1 MVKEPKFDSKQIDA
15 ELSQAEND
23 SKARSFIGAISK
35 KSAPTIKE
43 ALANVVPDITRI
55 TKELNKK
62 ENDDGLPELPDIGD
76 NGNDFIKESTVI
88 LSSLGRS
95 SNKKT
100 QLNAEL
106 SRKITLITNGKSVKS
121 TDSQVESIVKLPQL
135 ETTINA
141 ITTVQKVNTQGFK
154 NVINSVYDL
163 SNITRAIY
171 TQELSQLQTIN
182 KSLTDLAKV
191 SNIGGAGAISQAGS
205 IENLLTTGFSMAK
218 LTKAMEV
225 NAAKSFKTS
234 WLKGSSL
241 QSSEMGLLDI
251 LQGIQTNPTGT
262 IAQFLVSKGMSK
274 ILGGEKIQ
282 KINTAAREASLSIF
296 NTLQDPELLKTNKTF
311 KKILTTGDKIAN
323 NKFLK
328 HIPLV
333 NLLSE
338 ENFKNGLKKLNK
350 DIFGGKYDLTS
361 KFDSENKVDKST
373 AVPFDMGTHVTINE
387 VIPGYLAKILSVIT
401 GQPEI
406 YNDYDSGK
414 RMTKKE
420 LNEKIAKDEKS
431 SLKSGFKTKRLKDL
445 VKDVWGEDAGDKSD
459 LLSSI
464 VKNAAIHKEDL
475 EKLKDGK
482 NDSDIDEL
490 IKFIDSGTF
499 KKLSYR
505 NAIVSL
511 RSKYNSIKYNT
522 ASGSAK
528 NAYTFNN
535 DLYQKLGLS
544 KILKQE
550 PTNNSS
556 TVETTSST
564 DTFELLTTI
573 DSTVTEIKN
582 ILEGWWDDTTFSN
595 PFSPS
600 PTKPKPPSSPSPSSP
615 SSSSSS
621 PSSLLDYLNKETPS
635 PTKPKP
641 SSPSPT
647 ASGSAKNAYTFNND
661 LHQKLGLSKIL
672 KQEPTNNSSTVAGAV
687 EKSKLSVAKDLLTTK
702 VGGTK
707 ESFPPITKKPKVSL
721 GTKGVAGAVL
731 ATGGKVIKGTSSAV
745 GKLPSKVKGVP
756 KATSTVTGAKT
767 ISNTTLGKL
776 TTSSSTDSVT
786 KGKATT
792 VDNSKAT
799 TVDKDKTVKSKAKV
813 ADKDEVLKQIKE
825 NAEKYN
831 ESAEKQNKLLEKE
844 NLKFLALA
852 KSMSKGSSTLAATS
866 KGASAASTATKA
878 AAKTGI
884 LGNLLKGLGIP
895 LALILGAGGLLLK
908 GSTASADELTGNTLD
923 NAVSPNIKTALD
935 KNGSDVSRQALYMSP
950 VGNLV
955 LTRKYGLDPAN
966 PSESVMNKINRW
978 FDTLTQAVKSSSS
991 TSSSSSSSSGSSGSA
1006 SDVPAG
1012 DRKAFLKLPIDN
1024 NFGVDKTKMYADLK
1038 SKSGRVKRWL
1048 GGSDE
1053 NLDKVYD
1060 IVKSCGM
1067 SPELFFAYELQE
1079 GLSGGLGW
1087 LNHTYYTGD
1096 PYGDAKSVATWAVAT
1111 AKSSGPV
1118 QLAWVDSANNPG
1130 GPSMDVR
1137 EQGTKDANSLP
1148 SGSIGR
1154 MYLQGT
1160 AAATWAAY
1168 APEWLKGSV
1177 NGVQDYGDPIQ
1188 GCMDYL
1194 QKWKGS
1200 SSSSKS
1206 SSSNAS
1212 PSNSSNSSNSSSSS
1226 ASASNS
1232 SSSSGGSS
1240 GSGKGKDYIAT
1251 LAGRIIGSGQCY
1263 ALTSQYAAYIDPQH
1277 IGGGLVGGMAAAD
1290 IGKDYPWDKWGWEVV
1305 NNPKYSD
1312 LRPGDILNFK
1322 RGGKIGSYGP
1332 ADADWGHT
1340 GIIGNVMGNN
1350 QFEFYDQNPGAVKKT
1365 VITWTD
1371 GGASSII
1378 HPPGSVAGSN
1388 SGSSNSS
1395 SASTANTE
1403 FKWKLSDAE
1412 QEKIYNRVVA
1422 KYTKAYEDSIKVST
1436 AESSSASN
1444 NNNSSTGSSSGSS
1457 NDYSDYLP
1465 QNPTIN
1471 GDGTGGSSTGG
1482 SNSGGS
1488 SNGGNSGSSSGSASD
1503 IIIDGNGNFI
1513 VPPNAGNNVTNT
1525 TNNYYEKVDE
1535 EVDKEKLRIIEEI
1548 LNSVRLVGGYT
1559 KNNLDTIKKILE
1571 ELEQSNTLLDSNND
1585 LSETTNR
1592 LLQQLKFGNNSNGT
1606 TGGITGDV
1614 SESGS
1619 LDFLLDIS
1627 PMQPII
1633 QGIR

>member
-1 MVKEPKFDSKQIDA
+1 MVKKPKFDSKKIDA
-15 ELSQAEND
+15 ELSQAEKD
-23 SKARSFIGAISK
+23 SKTRSFIGDISK

-55 TKELNKK
+55 TRELHKK
-62 ENDDGLPELPDIGD
+62 ENNDDLPELPDVAD
-76 NGNDFIKESTVI
+76 NGNNFIKESTAI
-88 LSSLGRS
+88 LSSLGRG

-106 SRKITLITNGKSVKS
+106 SRKITLITDGKSVKS

-171 TQELSQLQTIN
+171 TQELGQLQTIN
-182 KSLTDLAKV
+182 KTLTDLSKV
-191 SNIGGAGAISQAGS
+191 SNISGAGAISQAGS
-205 IENLLTTGFSMAK
+205 VENLLTTGFSIAK
-218 LTKAMEV
+218 LTKVMEV
-225 NAAKSFKTS
+225 NAVKSLKTS
-234 WLKGSSL
+234 WLKGSAL
-241 QSSEMGLLDI
+241 EGGEMGLLDL

-262 IAQFLVSKGMSK
+262 IAQFLVSKGMIK

-296 NTLQDPELLKTNKTF
+296 NTLQDPELLETNKTF
-311 KKILTTGDKIAN
+311 KKILTTGDKLAN

-333 NLLSE
+333 NILKE
-338 ENFKNGLKKLNK
+338 ENIKKGLTKLNK

-387 VIPGYLAKILSVIT
+387 VIPGYLAKILSAIT

-414 RMTKKE
+414 WMTKKE
-420 LNEKIAKDEKS
+420 LDEKIAKEEKS

-556 TVETTSST
+556 VVETTSST
-564 DTFELLTTI
+564 DNFELLTTI

-600 PTKPKPPSSPSPSSP
+600 PNKPSDPTPSGRSSSVFSNIFP
-615 SSSSSS
+615 SSSELKLPSLEKSTLATSS
-621 PSSLLDYLNKETPS
+621 
-635 PTKPKP
+635 
-641 SSPSPT
+641 
-647 ASGSAKNAYTFNND
+647 
-661 LHQKLGLSKIL
+661 
-672 KQEPTNNSSTVAGAV
+672 VAGGV
-687 EKSKLSVAKDLLTTK
+687 EKSKLSVAKDILTTK
-702 VGGTK
+702 VGRVK
-707 ESFPPITKKPKVSL
+707 ESLPPIIKKPKLSL

-731 ATGGKVIKGTSSAV
+731 ATGGKFIKGKSSSAV
-745 GKLPSKVKGVP
+745 GKLPSKVKVTP
-756 KATSTVTGAKT
+756 TVTSTVADDKA
-767 ISNTTLGKL
+767 IPNTTLGKL
-776 TTSSSTDSVT
+776 ATNSSTKSVNNDKST
-786 KGKATT
+786 A
-792 VDNSKAT
+792 VA
-799 TVDKDKTVKSKAKV
+799 KDKTLKSKAKV

-831 ESAEKQNKLLEKE
+831 ESAQKQNKLLEKE
-844 NLKFLALA
+844 NLKFLAIG

-866 KGASAASTATKA
+866 KGTSTASTATKA
-878 AAKTGI
+878 TAKTGI
-884 LGNLLKGLGIP
+884 LGKLLKGAGNP
-895 LALILGAGGLLLK
+895 LALLLGAGGLLFK
-908 GSTASADELTGNTLD
+908 GSTASADELTGKPLD
-923 NAVSPNIKTALD
+923 NAVSPSIKTALD
-935 KNGSDVSRQALYMSP
+935 KNGPDVSRQALYMSP

-955 LTRKYGLDPAN
+955 LTKKFGLDPTN

-1006 SDVPAG
+1006 SGVPG
-1012 DRKAFLKLPIDN
+1012 DKKAFLKLPIDN
-1024 NFGVDKTKMYADLK
+1024 NFGVDKAKMYADLK
-1038 SKSGRVKRWL
+1038 ARSGRVKRWL

-1053 NLDKVYD
+1053 NIDKVAE
-1060 IVKSCGM
+1060 IVRSNGM
-1067 SPELFFAYELQE
+1067 APELFFAYEMQE

-1087 LNHTYYTGD
+1087 LNHTHYTGD
-1096 PYGDAKSVATWAVAT
+1096 PYGDAASVSAWAVAT
-1111 AKSSGPV
+1111 AKDTSPMN
-1118 QLAWVDSANNPG
+1118 LAWVDGANSPA

-1137 EQGTKDANSLP
+1137 EKGNADANSLP
-1148 SGSIGR
+1148 AGSIGR
-1154 MYLQGT
+1154 MYLRGT
-1160 AAATWAAY
+1160 AAAVWGAY
-1168 APEWLKGSV
+1168 APEWLNAST
-1177 NGVQDYGDPIQ
+1177 NGVANYGDPIK
-1188 GCMDYL
+1188 GCMDLL

-1200 SSSSKS
+1200 SSSSNS

-1212 PSNSSNSSNSSSSS
+1212 PSNSSNSSNSSSSN
-1226 ASASNS
+1226 ASPSNS
-1232 SSSSGGSS
+1232 SDSSTGSS

-1251 LAGRIIGSGQCY
+1251 LAGRVIGSGQCY

-1277 IGGGLVGGMAAAD
+1277 ISGGLVGGMAAAD
-1290 IGKDYPWDKWGWEVV
+1290 IGKDYPWSQWGWEVV

-1322 RGGKIGSYGP
+1322 RGGKIGSFGP
-1332 ADADWGHT
+1332 ADATWGHT
-1340 GIIGNVMGNN
+1340 GVIGNVMGNN
-1350 QFEFYDQNPGAVKKT
+1350 KFEFYGQNPGAVTKT

-1388 SGSSNSS
+1388 SGSSSSS
-1395 SASTANTE
+1395 SASAANTE
-1403 FKWKLSDAE
+1403 FKWKLSDEE
-1412 QEKIYNRVVA
+1412 QEKIYKRVVA
-1422 KYTKAYEDSIKVST
+1422 KYTKAYEDSIKVSK
-1436 AESSSASN
+1436 AESSSGSKN
-1444 NNNSSTGSSSGSS
+1444 NTTGSLLGSSSS
-1457 NDYSDYLP
+1457 NDYSNYLP

-1471 GDGTGGSSTGG
+1471 SDGTAGSSTAGSFTSGSSTGG
-1482 SNSGGS
+1482 SSISGTT
-1488 SNGGNSGSSSGSASD
+1488 GN
-1503 IIIDGNGNFI
+1503 IIIDGNGNYI
-1513 VPPNAGNNVTNT
+1513 IPPNAGNNVSNT

-1535 EVDKEKLRIIEEI
+1535 KVDKEKLHIIEEI

-1559 KNNLDTIKKILE
+1559 KDNLDTIKKILE
-1571 ELEQSNTLLDSNND
+1571 EMEQSNTLLDSNND

-1592 LLQQLKFGNNSNGT
+1592 LLQQLKFGNKPNV
-1606 TGGITGDV
+1606 ITGDV

>member
-1 MVKEPKFDSKQIDA
+1 MVKKPEFDSKQIDA

-23 SKARSFIGAISK
+23 SKTRSFIGAISK

-55 TKELNKK
+55 TRELHNKEK
-62 ENDDGLPELPDIGD
+62 DDGLPELPDVTD

-88 LSSLGRS
+88 LSSLGRGS
-95 SNKKT
+95 DKNT

-106 SRKITLITNGKSVKS
+106 SRKITLITDGKSVKS
-121 TDSQVESIVKLPQL
+121 TDSQVESVVKLPQL
-135 ETTINA
+135 EATINA

-171 TQELSQLQTIN
+171 TQELGQLQTIN
-182 KSLTDLAKV
+182 KSLNNLARV

-218 LTKAMEV
+218 LTKVMEV

-241 QSSEMGLLDI
+241 QGSEMNLLDL

-262 IAQFLVSKGMSK
+262 VAQFLVNKGINK

-282 KINTAAREASLSIF
+282 KLNTAAREASLSIF

-328 HIPLV
+328 HVPLV
-333 NLLSE
+333 NLLKE
-338 ENFKNGLKKLNK
+338 ENFKKGLTRLNK

-361 KFDSENKVDKST
+361 KFNPENKVDKST

-387 VIPGYLAKILSVIT
+387 VIPGYLAKILSALN

-406 YNDYDSGK
+406 YNDYASGK
-414 RMTKKE
+414 WMTKKE
-420 LNEKIAKDEKS
+420 LDKKIATDEKS

-475 EKLKDGK
+475 EKLKDGT
-482 NDSDIDEL
+482 NDSDIDTL

-511 RSKYNSIKYNT
+511 RSKYNAIKYNT
-522 ASGSAK
+522 ASGSVK
-528 NAYTFNN
+528 NAYTFDSDISN
-535 DLYQKLGLS
+535 KVGALS

-550 PTNNSS
+550 PTDESSVVENSL
-556 TVETTSST
+556 TT
-564 DTFELLTTI
+564 DNFELLTTI

-582 ILEGWWDDTTFSN
+582 ILEGWWDDTGFSN
-595 PFSPS
+595 P
-600 PTKPKPPSSPSPSSP
+600 
-615 SSSSSS
+615 
-621 PSSLLDYLNKETPS
+621 LNPS

-641 SSPSPT
+641 SSPIPSGPVSSVFSNIFPA
-647 ASGSAKNAYTFNND
+647 ASD
-661 LHQKLGLSKIL
+661 LKLPNLA
-672 KQEPTNNSSTVAGAV
+672 TSTVAGGV
-687 EKSKLSVAKDLLTTK
+687 EKSKLSVAKDLLATK
-702 VGGTK
+702 VGRVN
-707 ESFPPITKKPKVSL
+707 ESFLPIAEKPKISL
-721 GTKGVAGAVL
+721 GTKGIAGTVL
-731 ATGGKVIKGTSSAV
+731 ATGNKVIKRTSSPSIVV
-745 GKLPSKVKGVP
+745 GKLPNVVKGAPVVASTITAG
-756 KATSTVTGAKT
+756 KA
-767 ISNTTLGKL
+767 IPNTTLGKL
-776 TTSSSTDSVT
+776 TNNSTTAV
-786 KGKATT
+786 
-792 VDNSKAT
+792 
-799 TVDKDKTVKSKAKV
+799 KDKLTPSSAKV

-831 ESAEKQNKLLEKE
+831 EAAQKQNKLLEKE

-852 KSMSKGSSTLAATS
+852 KSMSKGTSTLATTS
-866 KGASAASTATKA
+866 KGASTIAKA
-878 AAKTGI
+878 ATKTGI
-884 LGNLLKGLGIP
+884 LGKLLKGAGLP
-895 LALILGAGGLLLK
+895 LAALLGAGGLLFK
-908 GSTASADELTGNTLD
+908 GTTASADELTGNPLD
-923 NAVSPNIKTALD
+923 NAVSPSIKTALD
-935 KNGSDVSRQALYMSP
+935 KNGPDVSRQALYMSP

-955 LTRKYGLDPAN
+955 LTRKYGLDPTN

-978 FDTLTQAVKSSSS
+978 FDTLTKAVKGSSS

-1006 SDVPAG
+1006 SSVPG
-1012 DRKAFLKLPIDN
+1012 DKKAFLKLPVDN
-1024 NFGVDKTKMYADLK
+1024 NFGVDKAKMYADLK
-1038 SKSGRVKRWL
+1038 ARSGRVKKWL

-1053 NLDKVYD
+1053 NIDKVYD
-1060 IVKSCGM
+1060 IVRSNGM

-1096 PYGDAKSVATWAVAT
+1096 PYADAKSVSAWAVAT
-1111 AKSSGPV
+1111 SKDTSPMN
-1118 QLAWVDSANNPG
+1118 LAWVDGANSAA

-1137 EQGTKDANSLP
+1137 EKGNADANSLP
-1148 SGSIGR
+1148 GGSIGR
-1154 MYLQGT
+1154 MYLRGT
-1160 AAATWAAY
+1160 AAAVWGAY
-1168 APEWLKGSV
+1168 APEWLNAST
-1177 NGVQDYGDPIQ
+1177 NGVANYGDPIK
-1188 GCMDYL
+1188 GCMELL

-1206 SSSNAS
+1206 SASNAS
-1212 PSNSSNSSNSSSSS
+1212 ASNSSTSSSSSSSS
-1226 ASASNS
+1226 ASAANS
-1232 SSSSGGSS
+1232 SGSSGGSS

-1251 LAGRIIGSGQCY
+1251 LAGRVIGSGQCY

-1277 IGGGLVGGMAAAD
+1277 ISGGLVGGMAAAD
-1290 IGKDYPWDKWGWEVV
+1290 IGKDYPWSQWGWEVV

-1322 RGGKIGSYGP
+1322 RGSKIGSYGP
-1332 ADADWGHT
+1332 VDVDWGHT

-1365 VITWTD
+1365 TITWTD

-1378 HPPGSVAGSN
+1378 HPPGSVAGN
-1388 SGSSNSS
+1388 TSGSSSSS
-1395 SASTANTE
+1395 SASASNTD
-1403 FKWKLSDAE
+1403 FKWKLSDEE
-1412 QEKIYNRVVA
+1412 QEKIYKRVVA

-1436 AESSSASN
+1436 AESSSTSKN
-1444 NNNSSTGSSSGSS
+1444 NTTGSSSGSS
-1457 NDYSDYLP
+1457 SSNDYSSYLP
-1465 QNPTIN
+1465 QDPTIN
-1471 GDGTGGSSTGG
+1471 GDGTSGSNTGGSSG
-1482 SNSGGS
+1482 
-1488 SNGGNSGSSSGSASD
+1488 SGSSSGTTSG
-1503 IIIDGNGNFI
+1503 IIIDGNGNYI
-1513 VPPNAGNNVTNT
+1513 IPPNAGNNVSNT

-1535 EVDKEKLRIIEEI
+1535 QVDKEKLRIIEEI

-1592 LLQQLKFGNNSNGT
+1592 LLQKLKFGNKSN
-1606 TGGITGDV
+1606 GITGDV

-1627 PMQPII
+1627 PIQPII
-1633 QGIR
+1633 QGVR

>member
-76 NGNDFIKESTVI
+76 NGNDFIKESTAI
-88 LSSLGRS
+88 LSSLGS
-95 SNKKT
+95 SSTKNT

-106 SRKITLITNGKSVKS
+106 SRKITLITDGKSVKD

-171 TQELSQLQTIN
+171 TQELGQLQTIN
-182 KSLTDLAKV
+182 KTLTDLAKV
-191 SNIGGAGAISQAGS
+191 SNISGAGAISQAGS
-205 IENLLTTGFSMAK
+205 VENLLTTGFSIAK

-225 NAAKSFKTS
+225 NAAKSLKTS
-234 WLKGSSL
+234 WLKGSAL
-241 QSSEMGLLDI
+241 EGSEMDLLDL
-251 LQGIQTNPTGT
+251 LQGVQENPTGT
-262 IAQFLVSKGMSK
+262 VAQFLVNKGINK

-296 NTLQDPELLKTNKTF
+296 NTLQDPELLETNKTA
-311 KKILTTGDKIAN
+311 KKILTTGTKIAN

-328 HIPLV
+328 YVPFV

-338 ENFKNGLKKLNK
+338 ENVKKGLKQLNK

-361 KFDSENKVDKST
+361 KFNPENKVDKST

-387 VIPGYLAKILSVIT
+387 VIPGYLAKILSALN

-414 RMTKKE
+414 WMTKKE
-420 LNEKIAKDEKS
+420 LDEKIAKDEKS
-431 SLKSGFKTKRLKDL
+431 SLKSGFKTKRVKDL

-464 VKNAAIHKEDL
+464 VKNAAIKKEDL
-475 EKLKDGK
+475 EKLKDGT
-482 NDSDIDEL
+482 NDSDIDTL

-528 NAYTFNN
+528 NAYTFDTGISN
-535 DLYQKLGLS
+535 KVGTLS
-544 KILKQE
+544 KILNKE
-550 PTNNSS
+550 NT
-556 TVETTSST
+556 TTSMVEST
-564 DTFELLTTI
+564 SATDNFELLTTI

-595 PFSPS
+595 P
-600 PTKPKPPSSPSPSSP
+600 
-615 SSSSSS
+615 
-621 PSSLLDYLNKETPS
+621 LNPS

-641 SSPSPT
+641 SSPTKPKPSSPT
-647 ASGSAKNAYTFNND
+647 PSGPSSSVLSDIFPAASE
-661 LHQKLGLSKIL
+661 LKLPSLEKSTLS
-672 KQEPTNNSSTVAGAV
+672 TSTVAGGEPKV
-687 EKSKLSVAKDLLTTK
+687 SSVAKDILTTK
-702 VGGTK
+702 VGGAK

-721 GTKGVAGAVL
+721 GAKGVAGAVL

-767 ISNTTLGKL
+767 KPNTTLGKL
-776 TTSSSTDSVT
+776 ATSSSSSSPSSLLDYLNKENPSPSSPNSSTESVT
-786 KGKATT
+786 KGKAAT
-792 VDNSKAT
+792 VNNSKAT
-799 TVDKDKTVKSKAKV
+799 TVAKDKTVKSKAKV

-831 ESAEKQNKLLEKE
+831 ESAQKQNKLLEKE

-895 LALILGAGGLLLK
+895 LALLLGAGGLLLK
-908 GSTASADELTGNTLD
+908 GSTASADELTGNPLD
-923 NAVSPNIKTALD
+923 NAVSPSIKTALD
-935 KNGSDVSRQALYMSP
+935 KNGPDVSRQALYMSP

-991 TSSSSSSSSGSSGSA
+991 TSSSSSSSSSGSSGSA

-1067 SPELFFAYELQE
+1067 SPELFFAY
-1079 GLSGGLGW
+1079 
-1087 LNHTYYTGD
+1087 
-1096 PYGDAKSVATWAVAT
+1096 
-1111 AKSSGPV
+1111 
-1118 QLAWVDSANNPG
+1118 QL
-1130 GPSMDVR
+1130 
-1137 EQGTKDANSLP
+1137 
-1148 SGSIGR
+1148 
-1154 MYLQGT
+1154 
-1160 AAATWAAY
+1160 
-1168 APEWLKGSV
+1168 
-1177 NGVQDYGDPIQ
+1177 
-1188 GCMDYL
+1188 
-1194 QKWKGS
+1194 
-1200 SSSSKS
+1200 
-1206 SSSNAS
+1206 
-1212 PSNSSNSSNSSSSS
+1212 
-1226 ASASNS
+1226 
-1232 SSSSGGSS
+1232 
-1240 GSGKGKDYIAT
+1240 
-1251 LAGRIIGSGQCY
+1251 
-1263 ALTSQYAAYIDPQH
+1263 
-1277 IGGGLVGGMAAAD
+1277 
-1290 IGKDYPWDKWGWEVV
+1290 
-1305 NNPKYSD
+1305 
-1312 LRPGDILNFK
+1312 
-1322 RGGKIGSYGP
+1322 
-1332 ADADWGHT
+1332 
-1340 GIIGNVMGNN
+1340 
-1350 QFEFYDQNPGAVKKT
+1350 
-1365 VITWTD
+1365 
-1371 GGASSII
+1371 
-1378 HPPGSVAGSN
+1378 
-1388 SGSSNSS
+1388 
-1395 SASTANTE
+1395 
-1403 FKWKLSDAE
+1403 
-1412 QEKIYNRVVA
+1412 
-1422 KYTKAYEDSIKVST
+1422 
-1436 AESSSASN
+1436 
-1444 NNNSSTGSSSGSS
+1444 
-1457 NDYSDYLP
+1457 
-1465 QNPTIN
+1465 
-1471 GDGTGGSSTGG
+1471 
-1482 SNSGGS
+1482 
-1488 SNGGNSGSSSGSASD
+1488 
-1503 IIIDGNGNFI
+1503 
-1513 VPPNAGNNVTNT
+1513 
-1525 TNNYYEKVDE
+1525 
-1535 EVDKEKLRIIEEI
+1535 
-1548 LNSVRLVGGYT
+1548 
-1559 KNNLDTIKKILE
+1559 
-1571 ELEQSNTLLDSNND
+1571 
-1585 LSETTNR
+1585 
-1592 LLQQLKFGNNSNGT
+1592 
-1606 TGGITGDV
+1606 
-1614 SESGS
+1614 
-1619 LDFLLDIS
+1619 
-1627 PMQPII
+1627 
-1633 QGIR
+1633 

>member
-43 ALANVVPDITRI
+43 ALSNVVPDITRI

-62 ENDDGLPELPDIGD
+62 EKDDGLPELPDIGD
-76 NGNDFIKESTVI
+76 NGNEFIKESTAI
-88 LSSLGRS
+88 LSSLGS
-95 SNKKT
+95 SSTKNT

-106 SRKITLITNGKSVKS
+106 SRKITLITDGKSVKD

-205 IENLLTTGFSMAK
+205 VENLLTTGFSIAK

-225 NAAKSFKTS
+225 NAAKSLKTS

-241 QSSEMGLLDI
+241 ESGEMDLLDL

-262 IAQFLVSKGMSK
+262 IAQFLVSKGMTK

-333 NLLSE
+333 NLLKE
-338 ENFKNGLKKLNK
+338 ENIKKGLTKLNK

-387 VIPGYLAKILSVIT
+387 VIPGYLAKILSALN

-414 RMTKKE
+414 WMTKQE
-420 LNEKIAKDEKS
+420 LDEKIAKDEKS

-475 EKLKDGK
+475 KKLKDGK

-556 TVETTSST
+556 VVETTSST
-564 DTFELLTTI
+564 DNFELLTTI

-600 PTKPKPPSSPSPSSP
+600 PTKPKP
-615 SSSSSS
+615 
-621 PSSLLDYLNKETPS
+621 
-635 PTKPKP
+635 

-647 ASGSAKNAYTFNND
+647 TPRPSLPSPNKPSDPTPSGTSSSVLSNIFPASSE
-661 LHQKLGLSKIL
+661 LKLPSLEKSTL
-672 KQEPTNNSSTVAGAV
+672 ATSTVAGAV

-702 VGGTK
+702 VGGAK

-721 GTKGVAGAVL
+721 GAKGVAGAVL

-756 KATSTVTGAKT
+756 KATSTVTGTKT
-767 ISNTTLGKL
+767 IPNTTLGKL
-776 TTSSSTDSVT
+776 ATSSSTESVI
-786 KGKATT
+786 KDKATT
-792 VDNSKAT
+792 VNNVKAATVNNSKAT
-799 TVDKDKTVKSKAKV
+799 TVAKDKPVKSKAKV

-866 KGASAASTATKA
+866 KGASTATKA

-884 LGNLLKGLGIP
+884 LGKLLKGLGIP

-908 GSTASADELTGNTLD
+908 GSTASADELTGKPLD
-923 NAVSPNIKTALD
+923 NAVSPDELTGNPLDNAVSPSIKTALD
-935 KNGSDVSRQALYMSP
+935 KNGPDVSRQALYMSP

-955 LTRKYGLDPAN
+955 LTRKYGLDPTN

-991 TSSSSSSSSGSSGSA
+991 TSTSSSSSSSGSSGSA
-1006 SDVPAG
+1006 SGVPVG

-1038 SKSGRVKRWL
+1038 AKSGRVKQWL

-1096 PYGDAKSVATWAVAT
+1096 PYGDATSVATWAVT
-1111 AKSSGPV
+1111 VAKSSGPV

-1148 SGSIGR
+1148 AGSIGR

-1194 QKWKGS
+1194 EKWKGS

-1212 PSNSSNSSNSSSSS
+1212 PSNSSNSSSSSSS

-1240 GSGKGKDYIAT
+1240 GSSKGKDYIAT

-1312 LRPGDILNFK
+1312 LRPGDILNIK
-1322 RGGKIGSYGP
+1322 RGAKIGSFGP

-1340 GIIGNVMGNN
+1340 GVIGNVMGNN

-1412 QEKIYNRVVA
+1412 QEKIYKRVVA

-1444 NNNSSTGSSSGSS
+1444 SNSNTGSSSGSS

-1585 LSETTNR
+1585 LSEITNN

>member
-1 MVKEPKFDSKQIDA
+1 MVKEPNFDSKQIDA

-23 SKARSFIGAISK
+23 SKARSFIGDISK

-43 ALANVVPDITRI
+43 ALSNVVPDITRI

-76 NGNDFIKESTVI
+76 NGNEFIKESTAI
-88 LSSLGRS
+88 LSSLGSS
-95 SNKKT
+95 SNKNT

-106 SRKITLITNGKSVKS
+106 SRKITLITDGKSVKD

-218 LTKAMEV
+218 LTKAMEA

-234 WLKGSSL
+234 WLKGGSL
-241 QSSEMGLLDI
+241 ESSEMDLLDL

-262 IAQFLVSKGMSK
+262 IAQFLVNKGMTK

-296 NTLQDPELLKTNKTF
+296 NTLQDPELLETNKTF

-333 NLLSE
+333 NLLKE
-338 ENFKNGLKKLNK
+338 ENIKEGLTKLNK

-387 VIPGYLAKILSVIT
+387 VIPGYLAKILSAIT

-406 YNDYDSGK
+406 YNDYASGK
-414 RMTKKE
+414 WMTKQE
-420 LNEKIAKDEKS
+420 LDEKIAKDEKS

-556 TVETTSST
+556 VVETTSST
-564 DTFELLTTI
+564 DNFELLTTI

-595 PFSPS
+595 PF
-600 PTKPKPPSSPSPSSP
+600 K
-615 SSSSSS
+615 
-621 PSSLLDYLNKETPS
+621 PS

-641 SSPSPT
+641 SLPSPNKPSDPT
-647 ASGSAKNAYTFNND
+647 PSGPSSSVLSNIFPASSE
-661 LHQKLGLSKIL
+661 LKLPSLEKSTL
-672 KQEPTNNSSTVAGAV
+672 ATSTVAGTV

-702 VGGTK
+702 VGGAK
-707 ESFPPITKKPKVSL
+707 ESLPPITKKPKVSL

-767 ISNTTLGKL
+767 IPNTTLGKL
-776 TTSSSTDSVT
+776 ATSSSTESVT
-786 KGKATT
+786 KGNSTTVNNVKAATANNNKATT
-792 VDNSKAT
+792 VT
-799 TVDKDKTVKSKAKV
+799 KDKTVKSKAKV
-813 ADKDEVLKQIKE
+813 ADKDEILKQIKE

-844 NLKFLALA
+844 NLKFLAIA
-852 KSMSKGSSTLAATS
+852 KSMSKGTSTLAATS

-884 LGNLLKGLGIP
+884 LGKLLKGAGIP

-908 GSTASADELTGNTLD
+908 GSTASADELTGNPLD

-935 KNGSDVSRQALYMSP
+935 KSGPDVSRQALYMSP

-955 LTRKYGLDPAN
+955 LTKKYGLDPTN
-966 PSESVMNKINRW
+966 PSESVMNKISRW

-991 TSSSSSSSSGSSGSA
+991 TSSSSSSSSSGSSGSA
-1006 SDVPAG
+1006 SGVPG
-1012 DRKAFLKLPIDN
+1012 DKKAFLKLPIDN
-1024 NFGVDKTKMYADLK
+1024 DFGVDKTKMYAELK
-1038 SKSGRVKRWL
+1038 AKSGRVRRWL

-1053 NLDKVYD
+1053 NLDKVAE
-1060 IVKSCGM
+1060 IVRSNGM
-1067 SPELFFAYELQE
+1067 APEIFFAYELQE

-1096 PYGDAKSVATWAVAT
+1096 PYGDAKSVSAWAVAT
-1111 AKSSGPV
+1111 AKDTSPMN
-1118 QLAWVDSANNPG
+1118 LAWVDGANSPA

-1137 EQGTKDANSLP
+1137 EKGNADANSLP
-1148 SGSIGR
+1148 AGSIGR
-1154 MYLQGT
+1154 MYLRGT
-1160 AAATWAAY
+1160 AAAVWGAY
-1168 APEWLKGSV
+1168 APEWLNAST
-1177 NGVQDYGDPIQ
+1177 NGVANYGDPIK
-1188 GCMDYL
+1188 GCMEAL
-1194 QKWKGS
+1194 ERWKGS

-1212 PSNSSNSSNSSSSS
+1212 PSNSSNSSSSSSSS
-1226 ASASNS
+1226 ASSSNS
-1232 SSSSGGSS
+1232 SSSSSGSS
-1240 GSGKGKDYIAT
+1240 GSSKGKDYVAT
-1251 LAGRIIGSGQCY
+1251 LAGRVIGSGQCY

-1322 RGGKIGSYGP
+1322 RGGKIGFYGP
-1332 ADADWGHT
+1332 ADATWGHT

-1365 VITWTD
+1365 VIPWTD
-1371 GGASSII
+1371 GGAASII
-1378 HPPGSVAGSN
+1378 HPPGSVAGGN

-1444 NNNSSTGSSSGSS
+1444 SNSNTGSSSGSS

-1488 SNGGNSGSSSGSASD
+1488 STGGNSGSSSGSASD
-1503 IIIDGNGNFI
+1503 IIIDGNGNLI

-1585 LSETTNR
+1585 LSETTNT

-1633 QGIR
+1633 QGVR

>member
-1 MVKEPKFDSKQIDA
+1 
-15 ELSQAEND
+15 
-23 SKARSFIGAISK
+23 
-35 KSAPTIKE
+35 
-43 ALANVVPDITRI
+43 
-55 TKELNKK
+55 
-62 ENDDGLPELPDIGD
+62 
-76 NGNDFIKESTVI
+76 
-88 LSSLGRS
+88 
-95 SNKKT
+95 
-100 QLNAEL
+100 
-106 SRKITLITNGKSVKS
+106 
-121 TDSQVESIVKLPQL
+121 
-135 ETTINA
+135 
-141 ITTVQKVNTQGFK
+141 
-154 NVINSVYDL
+154 
-163 SNITRAIY
+163 
-171 TQELSQLQTIN
+171 
-182 KSLTDLAKV
+182 
-191 SNIGGAGAISQAGS
+191 
-205 IENLLTTGFSMAK
+205 
-218 LTKAMEV
+218 
-225 NAAKSFKTS
+225 
-234 WLKGSSL
+234 
-241 QSSEMGLLDI
+241 
-251 LQGIQTNPTGT
+251 
-262 IAQFLVSKGMSK
+262 
-274 ILGGEKIQ
+274 
-282 KINTAAREASLSIF
+282 
-296 NTLQDPELLKTNKTF
+296 
-311 KKILTTGDKIAN
+311 
-323 NKFLK
+323 
-328 HIPLV
+328 
-333 NLLSE
+333 
-338 ENFKNGLKKLNK
+338 
-350 DIFGGKYDLTS
+350 
-361 KFDSENKVDKST
+361 
-373 AVPFDMGTHVTINE
+373 
-387 VIPGYLAKILSVIT
+387 
-401 GQPEI
+401 
-406 YNDYDSGK
+406 
-414 RMTKKE
+414 
-420 LNEKIAKDEKS
+420 
-431 SLKSGFKTKRLKDL
+431 
-445 VKDVWGEDAGDKSD
+445 
-459 LLSSI
+459 
-464 VKNAAIHKEDL
+464 
-475 EKLKDGK
+475 
-482 NDSDIDEL
+482 
-490 IKFIDSGTF
+490 
-499 KKLSYR
+499 
-505 NAIVSL
+505 
-511 RSKYNSIKYNT
+511 
-522 ASGSAK
+522 
-528 NAYTFNN
+528 
-535 DLYQKLGLS
+535 
-544 KILKQE
+544 
-550 PTNNSS
+550 
-556 TVETTSST
+556 
-564 DTFELLTTI
+564 
-573 DSTVTEIKN
+573 
-582 ILEGWWDDTTFSN
+582 
-595 PFSPS
+595 
-600 PTKPKPPSSPSPSSP
+600 
-615 SSSSSS
+615 
-621 PSSLLDYLNKETPS
+621 
-635 PTKPKP
+635 
-641 SSPSPT
+641 
-647 ASGSAKNAYTFNND
+647 
-661 LHQKLGLSKIL
+661 
-672 KQEPTNNSSTVAGAV
+672 
-687 EKSKLSVAKDLLTTK
+687 
-702 VGGTK
+702 
-707 ESFPPITKKPKVSL
+707 
-721 GTKGVAGAVL
+721 
-731 ATGGKVIKGTSSAV
+731 
-745 GKLPSKVKGVP
+745 
-756 KATSTVTGAKT
+756 
-767 ISNTTLGKL
+767 
-776 TTSSSTDSVT
+776 
-786 KGKATT
+786 
-792 VDNSKAT
+792 
-799 TVDKDKTVKSKAKV
+799 
-813 ADKDEVLKQIKE
+813 
-825 NAEKYN
+825 
-831 ESAEKQNKLLEKE
+831 
-844 NLKFLALA
+844 
-852 KSMSKGSSTLAATS
+852 
-866 KGASAASTATKA
+866 
-878 AAKTGI
+878 
-884 LGNLLKGLGIP
+884 
-895 LALILGAGGLLLK
+895 
-908 GSTASADELTGNTLD
+908 
-923 NAVSPNIKTALD
+923 
-935 KNGSDVSRQALYMSP
+935 MSP

-978 FDTLTQAVKSSSS
+978 FDNLTQAVKGSSS
-991 TSSSSSSSSGSSGSA
+991 TSSSSSSSSSNSA
-1006 SDVPAG
+1006 STGSFASRTD
-1012 DRKAFLKLPIDN
+1012 FLKLSINN

-1038 SKSGRVKRWL
+1038 AKSGRVKRWL

-1053 NLDKVYD
+1053 NIDKVYE
-1060 IVKSCGM
+1060 IVKGCGM

-1079 GLSGGLGW
+1079 GLNPSWGW
-1087 LNHTYYTGD
+1087 LNHQATTGD
-1096 PYGDAKSVATWAVAT
+1096 PYADAKIAATWAVTT
-1111 AKSSGPV
+1111 ANSSGPV
-1118 QLAWVDSANNPG
+1118 QLAWVDVGNPTG
-1130 GPSMDVR
+1130 APSPDVQ
-1137 EQGTKDANSLP
+1137 EKGNAEANSLP
-1148 SGSIGR
+1148 TGSIGR

-1160 AAATWAAY
+1160 AAATWAAF

-1251 LAGRIIGSGQCY
+1251 LAGRVIGSGQCY

-1340 GIIGNVMGNN
+1340 GVIGNVMGNN

-1444 NNNSSTGSSSGSS
+1444 NNNSAGSSSGSS

-1503 IIIDGNGNFI
+1503 IIIDGNGNLI

-1585 LSETTNR
+1585 LSETTNN

>member
-1 MVKEPKFDSKQIDA
+1 MVKKPKFDSKQIDA

-43 ALANVVPDITRI
+43 ALSNVVPDITRI

-62 ENDDGLPELPDIGD
+62 ENDDALPELPDIGD
-76 NGNDFIKESTVI
+76 NGNEFIKESTAI
-88 LSSLGRS
+88 LSSLGS
-95 SNKKT
+95 SPTKNT

-106 SRKITLITNGKSVKS
+106 SRKITLITDGKSVKD

-135 ETTINA
+135 ETAINA

-234 WLKGSSL
+234 WLKGNAL
-241 QSSEMGLLDI
+241 QSSEMDLLDL

-296 NTLQDPELLKTNKTF
+296 NTLQDPELLETNKTF

-333 NLLSE
+333 NLLKE
-338 ENFKNGLKKLNK
+338 ENIKNSLTKLNK

-387 VIPGYLAKILSVIT
+387 VIPGYLAKILSAIT

-406 YNDYDSGK
+406 YNDYSSGK
-414 RMTKKE
+414 WMTKQE
-420 LNEKIAKDEKS
+420 LDEKIATEEKS

-550 PTNNSS
+550 PNNNSS
-556 TVETTSST
+556 VVETTSST
-564 DTFELLTTI
+564 DSFELLTTI

-600 PTKPKPPSSPSPSSP
+600 PTKPSDPTPSGP
-615 SSSSSS
+615 SSSVLSNIFPASSELKL
-621 PSSLLDYLNKETPS
+621 PSLEKSTLAT
-635 PTKPKP
+635 
-641 SSPSPT
+641 
-647 ASGSAKNAYTFNND
+647 
-661 LHQKLGLSKIL
+661 
-672 KQEPTNNSSTVAGAV
+672 STVAGAV
-687 EKSKLSVAKDLLTTK
+687 EKSKLSIAKDLLTTK
-702 VGGTK
+702 VGGAK
-707 ESFPPITKKPKVSL
+707 ESLPPITKKPKVSL
-721 GTKGVAGAVL
+721 GAKGVVGAVL
-731 ATGGKVIKGTSSAV
+731 ATGGKVIKGTPSAV
-745 GKLPSKVKGVP
+745 GKLPSKVKSVP
-756 KATSTVTGAKT
+756 KATSTVTGGKT
-767 ISNTTLGKL
+767 IPNTTLGKL
-776 TTSSSTDSVT
+776 ATSSSTEPVT

-792 VDNSKAT
+792 VNNVKAA
-799 TVDKDKTVKSKAKV
+799 TVAKDKTVKSKAKV

-831 ESAEKQNKLLEKE
+831 ETAQKQNKLLEKE
-844 NLKFLALA
+844 NLKFLAIA
-852 KSMSKGSSTLAATS
+852 NSMSKGTSTLATTS
-866 KGASAASTATKA
+866 KGASTASTVAKA

-884 LGNLLKGLGIP
+884 LGKLLKGAGIP
-895 LALILGAGGLLLK
+895 LALILGASGLLLK
-908 GSTASADELTGNTLD
+908 GSTASADELTGNPLD
-923 NAVSPNIKTALD
+923 DAVSPNIKTALD
-935 KNGSDVSRQALYMSP
+935 KSGPDVSRQALYMSP

-955 LTRKYGLDPAN
+955 LTKKYGLNPTN
-966 PSESVMNKINRW
+966 PSESVMNKISRW

-991 TSSSSSSSSGSSGSA
+991 TSSSSSSSSSGSSGSA
-1006 SDVPAG
+1006 SGVPG
-1012 DRKAFLKLPIDN
+1012 DKKAFLKLPIDN
-1024 NFGVDKTKMYADLK
+1024 DFGVDKTKMYAELK
-1038 SKSGRVKRWL
+1038 AKSGRVRRWL

-1053 NLDKVYD
+1053 NLDKVAE
-1060 IVKSCGM
+1060 IVRSNGM
-1067 SPELFFAYELQE
+1067 APEIFFAYELQE

-1096 PYGDAKSVATWAVAT
+1096 PYGDAKSVSAWAVAT
-1111 AKSSGPV
+1111 AKDTSPMN
-1118 QLAWVDSANNPG
+1118 LAWVDGANSPA

-1137 EQGTKDANSLP
+1137 EKGNADANSLP
-1148 SGSIGR
+1148 AGSIGR
-1154 MYLQGT
+1154 MYLRGT
-1160 AAATWAAY
+1160 AAAVWGAY
-1168 APEWLKGSV
+1168 APEWLNAST
-1177 NGVQDYGDPIQ
+1177 NGVANYGDPIK
-1188 GCMDYL
+1188 GCMEAL
-1194 QKWKGS
+1194 ERWKGS

-1212 PSNSSNSSNSSSSS
+1212 PSNSSNSSSSSSSSS
-1226 ASASNS
+1226 ASA

-1240 GSGKGKDYIAT
+1240 GSSKGKDYVAT
-1251 LAGRIIGSGQCY
+1251 LAGRVIGSGQCY

-1322 RGGKIGSYGP
+1322 RSGKIGSYGP
-1332 ADADWGHT
+1332 ADASWGHT

-1412 QEKIYNRVVA
+1412 QEKIYNRVVT

-1444 NNNSSTGSSSGSS
+1444 SNSNTGSSSGSS

-1471 GDGTGGSSTGG
+1471 GDGTGGSNTGG
-1482 SNSGGS
+1482 SNT
-1488 SNGGNSGSSSGSASD
+1488 GGNSGSSSGSASD

-1585 LSETTNR
+1585 LSETTNT

-1627 PMQPII
+1627 PMKPII
-1633 QGIR
+1633 QGVR

>member
-76 NGNDFIKESTVI
+76 NGNDFIKESTAI
-88 LSSLGRS
+88 LSSLGS
-95 SNKKT
+95 SSTKNT

-106 SRKITLITNGKSVKS
+106 SRKITLITDGKSVKD

-234 WLKGSSL
+234 WLKGSAL
-241 QSSEMGLLDI
+241 ESSEMDLLDL

-262 IAQFLVSKGMSK
+262 IAQFLVNKGMTK

-296 NTLQDPELLKTNKTF
+296 NTLQDPELLETNKTA
-311 KKILTTGDKIAN
+311 KKILTTGTKIAN

-338 ENFKNGLKKLNK
+338 ENVKNGLKKLNK

-387 VIPGYLAKILSVIT
+387 VIPGYLAKILSAIT

-414 RMTKKE
+414 WMTKKE
-420 LNEKIAKDEKS
+420 LDEKIAKDEKS

-556 TVETTSST
+556 VVETTSST
-564 DTFELLTTI
+564 DNFELLTTI

-600 PTKPKPPSSPSPSSP
+600 PTKPKPSSPSPNKPSDPTPSG
-615 SSSSSS
+615 SSSSVLSNIFPASS
-621 PSSLLDYLNKETPS
+621 ELKLPSLEKSTLAT
-635 PTKPKP
+635 
-641 SSPSPT
+641 
-647 ASGSAKNAYTFNND
+647 
-661 LHQKLGLSKIL
+661 
-672 KQEPTNNSSTVAGAV
+672 STVAGAV

-702 VGGTK
+702 VGGAK

-721 GTKGVAGAVL
+721 GAKGVAGAVL

-756 KATSTVTGAKT
+756 KATSTVTGGKT
-767 ISNTTLGKL
+767 IPNTTLGKL
-776 TTSSSTDSVT
+776 ATGSSSSSPSSLLDYLNKENSSPSSPSSSTESVT

-792 VDNSKAT
+792 VNNVKAT
-799 TVDKDKTVKSKAKV
+799 TVAKDKTVKSKAKV

-831 ESAEKQNKLLEKE
+831 ESAQKQNKLLEKE

-908 GSTASADELTGNTLD
+908 GSTASADELTGNPLD
-923 NAVSPNIKTALD
+923 NAVSPSIKTALD
-935 KNGSDVSRQALYMSP
+935 KNGPDVSRQALYMSP

-955 LTRKYGLDPAN
+955 LTRKYGLDPTN

-991 TSSSSSSSSGSSGSA
+991 TSSSSSSSSSGSSGSA
-1006 SDVPAG
+1006 ADVPAG

-1212 PSNSSNSSNSSSSS
+1212 PSNSSNSSSSSSS
-1226 ASASNS
+1226 ASSSSS

-1240 GSGKGKDYIAT
+1240 GSSKGKDYVAT

-1312 LRPGDILNFK
+1312 LRPGDILNIK
-1322 RGGKIGSYGP
+1322 RGAKIGSFGP

-1340 GIIGNVMGNN
+1340 GVIGNVMGNN

-1444 NNNSSTGSSSGSS
+1444 NSSSAGSSSGSS

-1488 SNGGNSGSSSGSASD
+1488 STGGNSGSSSGSASD

-1585 LSETTNR
+1585 LSETTNN